1 MLILGRIK
9 DVLKIIEEKRFL
21 NKKKIKKTR

>member
-1 MLILGRIK
+1 MIILGRIK